1 MWQSNQVPCSTGA
14 FWKTWLDESANEA
27 TSQLLW
33 PKRLNENSNND
44 RHQKKNCK
52 QKLGKKM
59 QTLITFQTTIKAIK
73 YKNYAI

>member
-27 TSQLLW
+27 NSQLLW

-44 RHQKKNCK
+44 RHQKK
-52 QKLGKKM
+52 KKK
-59 QTLITFQTTIKAIK
+59 TVD
-73 YKNYAI
+73 KNWEKNADTHHIPNNNKSN